1 MLVIATALVV
11 LYAFVTTRT
20 GIGRQTNVGGK
31 PPLRPPEGSRRQGG
45 ISRVTCCLLLNIA
58 RAF

>member
-1 MLVIATALVV
+1 MLVITTALVV

-20 GIGRQTNVGGK
+20 
-31 PPLRPPEGSRRQGG
+31 GSRRQGG